1 MPDAR
6 QIHAPHVARQEVR
19 QFLQMAERLGMDT
32 DGQCQWLDLSREDW
46 QRWVGILH
54 DAPLP
59 SYPALPLLLRRLGF
73 VSSRLDRAERTAY
86 A

>member
-1 MPDAR
+1 MSDASP
-6 QIHAPHVARQEVR
+6 IHAPHVARQEVR
-19 QFLQMAERLGMDT
+19 QFVQMAERMGIDT
-32 DGQCQWLDLSREDW
+32 EGQCQSLHLSRDDW

-59 SYPALPLLLRRLGF
+59 MYPALPLLLRRLGL
-73 VSSRLDRAERTAY
+73 VTSRLDRTVRTAD